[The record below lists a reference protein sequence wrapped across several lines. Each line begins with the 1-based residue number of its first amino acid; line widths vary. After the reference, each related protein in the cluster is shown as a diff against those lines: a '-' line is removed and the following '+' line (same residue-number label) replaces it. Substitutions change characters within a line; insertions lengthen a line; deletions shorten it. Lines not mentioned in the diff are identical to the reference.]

1 MTSIVIFYLWSF
13 AKKRINKFWTCD
25 SAACR
30 CLNSFLFIFQF
41 YLPKFNLFTLI
52 LEFLSVHN
60 ITTQI
65 DWQIRDKCFCNLK
78 TSHFCLFVLS
88 KQLGNDS
95 HDVFCSRLCKFQ
107 SIGWVKQGRVIC
119 GSVSEIFLTSNTADH
134 FSRGANESKQ
144 TWRHGSNSCLAG

>member
-1 MTSIVIFYLWSF
+1 MNSCVNIFYLNFRQNCADFLFIFYWNCKVKSTSVDDF
-13 AKKRINKFWTCD
+13 YCDILFVKFCKKRINKFWTCD

-41 YLPKFNLFTLI
+41 YLPKFNLFTLF

-107 SIGWVKQGRVIC
+107 SIG
-119 GSVSEIFLTSNTADH
+119 
-134 FSRGANESKQ
+134 
-144 TWRHGSNSCLAG
+144 